1 MQVSEHFKLLL
12 AWYEIFTDLQQWTR
26 NTSFAAPIISHV
38 DFGKLIYSSTNTCFD
53 MLGSFDAL
61 LCKEISKLPPLAQRS
76 AAVFLCFVLYNSDE
90 HFDHKGEVGGSMSM
104 FLQPLQRQEAPAVA
118 MVAGLGKGRTGR
130 ALFIKWILQLVDS
143 GKWRQRNRCRPQ
155 APDKL
160 RKWLNGIVE
169 LPDDLDAKLKAM
181 SSYGAVTKYVT
192 SVVPGGPFCAH
203 LTCRNLIYVLPSPEG
218 GVWDLSDLHLKTPA
232 SEKLEESWLASNETP
247 SSFSSHLSSVIAS
260 EFAALSPPGDFADEF
275 ADLISHSRA
284 PYNHE
289 GILCEGP
296 RFLKHIYKQLFR
308 VKGNRAPYGS
318 WTPDVGE
325 EWWVYDDGVHRSL
338 NLHCVE
344 GQAYKVTSK
353 NFDSRYASVAHNL
366 QCTVAAKIV
375 ALLQTVDFKSLF
387 GSQEAG
393 ISLPCIHTTA
403 RRSPTR
409 ERTRASVWLS
419 TLPTPT
425 SSHFECEPSIV
436 RQMAHPCMRL
446 HMHSPAPTFA
456 APHMRQLIGTIT
468 QYPICAIPHQAP
480 RANSG
485 RMDVLVHHA
494 IARTCRHTHACTY
507 IAGSANGNFRCT
519 A

>member
-1 MQVSEHFKLLL
+1 VQVSEEFKLLL

-90 HFDHKGEVGGSMSM
+90 HFDHKGEVVGSMSM
-104 FLQPLQRQEAPAVA
+104 FLQPLQRQEALAVA

-130 ALFIKWILQLVDS
+130 ARFIKWILRLVDS

-203 LTCRNLIYVLPSPEG
+203 LTCRNLIYLLPSPEG

-260 EFAALSPPGDFADEF
+260 EFAALSPPAVARSDAGVW
-275 ADLISHSRA
+275 R
-284 PYNHE
+284 
-289 GILCEGP
+289 
-296 RFLKHIYKQLFR
+296 
-308 VKGNRAPYGS
+308 NR
-318 WTPDVGE
+318 
-325 EWWVYDDGVHRSL
+325 
-338 NLHCVE
+338 
-344 GQAYKVTSK
+344 
-353 NFDSRYASVAHNL
+353 
-366 QCTVAAKIV
+366 
-375 ALLQTVDFKSLF
+375 
-387 GSQEAG
+387 
-393 ISLPCIHTTA
+393 
-403 RRSPTR
+403 
-409 ERTRASVWLS
+409 
-419 TLPTPT
+419 
-425 SSHFECEPSIV
+425 
-436 RQMAHPCMRL
+436 RL
-446 HMHSPAPTFA
+446 
-456 APHMRQLIGTIT
+456 RG
-468 QYPICAIPHQAP
+468 
-480 RANSG
+480 
-485 RMDVLVHHA
+485 
-494 IARTCRHTHACTY
+494 
-507 IAGSANGNFRCT
+507 
-519 A
+519 